1 MRCCDCEFRNDC
13 EDDVK
18 SNDITCFE
26 RCLIRDE
33 RISDARYT
41 IAETA
46 DSFYGD
52 DEE

>member
-33 RISDARYT
+33 RISLLSRDVKGLSKKTPCFNRL
-41 IAETA
+41 
-46 DSFYGD
+46 
-52 DEE
+52 